1 MSNLYPYR
9 YGAQF
14 ERFLSQFARV
24 LSGFQV
30 RDGVKRDG
38 DETVKTRRVPVVYG
52 SMSRVVAQLLN
63 DRDFLSNRRVPMMAF
78 NLDSLEIDQEAK
90 RNVYHV
96 DEVSYKT
103 ADGTHASYSRAMGPA
118 FIMNV
123 SVSIYASSNT
133 ELFSILEQILLVF
146 NPRVSIQTD
155 NSVFNQ
161 DYISDITL
169 EGINNEVSYPLG
181 TDQRV
186 VEQTLNFSLPVRLSY
201 PVDLSS
207 GIIERIRMRIFD
219 DSTESLDMLEEIII
233 PEGANFDDIPD

>member
-1 MSNLYPYR
+1 
-9 YGAQF
+9 
-14 ERFLSQFARV
+14 
-24 LSGFQV
+24 
-30 RDGVKRDG
+30 
-38 DETVKTRRVPVVYG
+38 
-52 SMSRVVAQLLN
+52 
-63 DRDFLSNRRVPMMAF
+63 
-78 NLDSLEIDQEAK
+78 
-90 RNVYHV
+90 
-96 DEVSYKT
+96 
-103 ADGTHASYSRAMGPA
+103 MGPA